1 MHYQSE
7 ENGDVLSNELK
18 IIFWANIELK
28 IEISYKYTDFKGEA
42 QNLVNNLNEFN
53 ARINKMQ

>member
-42 QNLVNNLNEFN
+42 QNFVNNLNE
-53 ARINKMQ
+53 